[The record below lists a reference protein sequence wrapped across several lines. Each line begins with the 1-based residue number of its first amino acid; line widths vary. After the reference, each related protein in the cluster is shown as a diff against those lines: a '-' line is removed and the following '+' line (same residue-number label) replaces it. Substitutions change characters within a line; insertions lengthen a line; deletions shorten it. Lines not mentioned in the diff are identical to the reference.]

1 MKSLSSK
8 GLYTITDCV
17 NLNTEQL
24 IYKTELILQAG
35 VAMLQYRNKHD
46 DYSVRE
52 SQAHELKSLCDKFNV
67 PFIINDDIELA
78 LAVHADGIHLGQED
92 IDCGEARALFDQQ
105 IIIGISCYND
115 LNRAV
120 TAENKG
126 ASYIVFGAFS
136 PTLTKK
142 NTVQAE
148 PELITKAKQRLE
160 LPVVAIGGITPENG
174 GALIDAG
181 ADFLAVVSGIYSAD
195 DPEHAVRS
203 YLKLFNNI

>member
-1 MKSLSSK
+1 MKSLPSK
-8 GLYTITDCV
+8 GLYAITDCK

-35 VAMLQYRNKHD
+35 VALLQYRNKHD

-115 LNRAV
+115 LDRADMGK
-120 TAENKG
+120 NNG
-126 ASYIVFGAFS
+126 ASYIAFGAFF
-136 PTLTKK
+136 PTLTKN

-148 PELITKAKQRLE
+148 PGLITKAKQRLE
-160 LPVVAIGGITPENG
+160 LPIVAIGGITPENG

-181 ADFLAVVSGIYSAD
+181 ADFLAVVSGIYGAD

>member
-1 MKSLSSK
+1 MKSMPPK
-8 GLYTITDCV
+8 GLYAITDCI

-35 VAMLQYRNKHD
+35 VAMLQYRSKHD

-52 SQAHELKSLCDKFNV
+52 SQAHELKSLGDKFNV

-120 TAENKG
+120 KAENMG
-126 ASYIVFGAFS
+126 ASYIAFGAFF
-136 PTLTKK
+136 PTLTKH
-142 NTVQAE
+142 NTVKAE
-148 PELITKAKQRLE
+148 PELIRNAKQRLE

-181 ADFLAVVSGIYSAD
+181 ADFLAVVSGIYGAD

>member
-1 MKSLSSK
+1 MKSLPFK
-8 GLYTITDCV
+8 GLYAITDCV

-46 DYSVRE
+46 DNSVRE
-52 SQAHELKSLCDKFNV
+52 SQAHELKILCDKFNV

-78 LAVHADGIHLGQED
+78 LAVHADGIHLGQADADSEK
-92 IDCGEARALFDQQ
+92 IRASSDQRM
-105 IIIGISCYND
+105 IIGISCYND
-115 LNRAV
+115 LDRAV

-126 ASYIVFGAFS
+126 ASYIAFGAFF
-136 PTLTKK
+136 PTLTKH
-142 NTVQAE
+142 NTVKAE
-148 PELITKAKQRLE
+148 PELIRKAKQQLE

-174 GALIDAG
+174 GALIDTG
-181 ADFLAVVSGIYSAD
+181 ADFLAVVSGIYGAD
-195 DPEHAVRS
+195 DPVHAVRS